1 MSDDKKEPV
10 KPTKKSKVVD
20 IAEYKGIDWVQTKKN
35 GSPYPTREN
44 FEALLDYYNIRANYD
59 VISKRVLVHENE
71 ILNPHYGDEITELI
85 AELTSKC
92 IEHNLAKSSVS
103 DYLDAHIL
111 KNSENP
117 VLDYLQSVKRT
128 TTTDFNPIEALID
141 YLPIKHKDWG
151 VIAFKRWFI
160 QCVAC
165 VDMAQQTP
173 NDAALPKYEHV
184 LTFYGEQGA
193 GKSTFINSLLP
204 KDLSRKYFID
214 GVSLDL
220 KNKDSILGALSSWI
234 CELGE
239 LDSTFR
245 KSDISGIKAFLS
257 KRKDEI
263 RKPYGRATSLMARQT
278 SFLASVN
285 EEKYLRDDTGN
296 RRYFPISVTGQ
307 LSVPEHFVI
316 HDFWAYIWEEY
327 KSGEQWWLT
336 PEEEKLQKEVLAE
349 HEHST
354 LKELLL
360 DTFLFDQDTRPEQ
373 MTGKDILETCGL
385 NFNRPNQTKLGDSLK
400 QLGVTKLNRSTRKY
414 LMPKI
419 RNPKTFIS

>member
-1 MSDDKKEPV
+1 MGILAPEEIYFLTVFGFTLKYL
-10 KPTKKSKVVD
+10 SK
-20 IAEYKGIDWVQTKKN
+20 N
-35 GSPYPTREN
+35 
-44 FEALLDYYNIRANYD
+44 
-59 VISKRVLVHENE
+59 
-71 ILNPHYGDEITELI
+71 
-85 AELTSKC
+85 
-92 IEHNLAKSSVS
+92 
-103 DYLDAHIL
+103 
-111 KNSENP
+111 
-117 VLDYLQSVKRT
+117 
-128 TTTDFNPIEALID
+128 
-141 YLPIKHKDWG
+141 
-151 VIAFKRWFI
+151 
-160 QCVAC
+160 
-165 VDMAQQTP
+165 
-173 NDAALPKYEHV
+173 
-184 LTFYGEQGA
+184 
-193 GKSTFINSLLP
+193 
-204 KDLSRKYFID
+204 LSRKYFID

-316 HDFWAYIWEEY
+316 DDFWAYIWEEY
-327 KSGEQWWLT
+327 KRGEQWWLT

-360 DTFLFDQDTRPEQ
+360 DMFLFDQDTRPDQ
-373 MTGKDILETCGL
+373 MTVTEILETCGL
-385 NFNRPNQTKLGDSLK
+385 NSNRPNQTRLGVSLK

-414 LMPKI
+414 LMPKT

>member
-1 MSDDKKEPV
+1 MSTSDKKTPS
-10 KPTKKSKVVD
+10 KPTKKSKVVA
-20 IAEYKGIDWVQTKKN
+20 ISEYKGIGWVHLKKN
-35 GSPYPTREN
+35 GNPYPTREN

-59 VISKRVLVHENE
+59 VISKRVLIHENE

-92 IEHNLAKSSVS
+92 VEHLLAKSSVS

-128 TTTDFNPIEALID
+128 TELDPIEALID
-141 YLPIKHKDWG
+141 YLPIKHKGWA

-165 VDMAQQTP
+165 ADMVQQTP
-173 NDAALPKYEHV
+173 NEIALPKYEHV
-184 LTFYGEQGA
+184 LTFYGEQGG

-204 KDLSRKYFID
+204 RDLGRKYFID

-296 RRYFPISVTGQ
+296 RRYFPISVTGK
-307 LSVPEHFVI
+307 LTTPEHFDI
-316 HDFWAYIWEEY
+316 ADFWAYIWAEY
-327 KSGEQWWLT
+327 KRGEQWWLT
-336 PEEEKLQKEVLAE
+336 PEEEERQKEVLAE

-360 DTFLFDQDTRPEQ
+360 DTFVFDQENRPEQ
-373 MTGKDILETCGL
+373 MTAKEILEECGL
-385 NFNRPNQTKLGDSLK
+385 TSNNSTQSKLGGTLKSLK
-400 QLGVTKLNRSTRKY
+400 IERLNLSTRKY
-414 LMPKI
+414 RMPKT
-419 RNPKTFIS
+419 RRVFIS

>member
-1 MSDDKKEPV
+1 MSTNDKKTPS
-10 KPTKKSKVVD
+10 KPTKKSKVVA
-20 IAEYKGIDWVQTKKN
+20 ISEYKGIEWVHVKQN
-35 GSPYPTREN
+35 GNPYPTREN
-44 FEALLDYYNIRANYD
+44 FEALLNHYKIRVHWD
-59 VISKRVLVHENE
+59 DISKRVLVHENE
-71 ILNPHYGDEITELI
+71 ILHPHYGDEETELI

-92 IEHNLAKSSVS
+92 VEHKLAKSAVS
-103 DYLDAHIL
+103 DYLTAHTL
-111 KNSENP
+111 KNSVNP

-128 TTTDFNPIEALID
+128 TELNPIEALVN
-141 YLPIKHKDWG
+141 YLPIKHKGWA

-165 VDMAQQTP
+165 ADMAQQTP
-173 NDAALPKYEHV
+173 NDKALPKYEHV
-184 LTFYGEQGA
+184 LTFYGEQGV

-204 KDLSRKYFID
+204 RDLGRKYFID

-263 RKPYGRATSLMARQT
+263 RKPYGKATSLMARQT

-296 RRYFPISVTGQ
+296 RRYFPISVTGK
-307 LSVPEHFVI
+307 LTIPEHFDTA
-316 HDFWAYIWEEY
+316 DFWAYIWAEY
-327 KSGEQWWLT
+327 KRGEQWWLT
-336 PEEEKLQKEVLAE
+336 PEEEERQKEVLAE

-360 DTFLFDQDTRPEQ
+360 DTFIFEKETRPEQ
-373 MTGKDILETCGL
+373 MTGKEILEECGL
-385 NFNRPNQTKLGDSLK
+385 TSNNSTQSKLGGTLK
-400 QLGVTKLNRSTRKY
+400 LLSVTKLNTSTRKY
-414 LMPKI
+414 LMPNI
-419 RNPKTFIS
+419 RNAKTFIS

>member
-1 MSDDKKEPV
+1 MSTDEKKAPS
-10 KPTKKSKVVD
+10 KRTKKVV
-20 IAEYKGIDWVQTKKN
+20 AMSEYKGIEWVHVKKS
-35 GSPYPTREN
+35 GSPYPTSEN
-44 FEALLDYYNIRANYD
+44 FEALLNHYKIRANYD

-71 ILNPHYGDEITELI
+71 MLHPHYGDEITELI
-85 AELTSKC
+85 AQLTSKC
-92 IEHNLAKSSVS
+92 VENGLAKSTVS

-111 KNSENP
+111 RNSENP
-117 VLDYLQSVKRT
+117 ILDYLQSVKRT
-128 TTTDFNPIEALID
+128 TELDDPIETLVTH
-141 YLPIKHKDWG
+141 LPIKHKGWA

-165 VDMAQQTP
+165 ADMAQQTP
-173 NDAALPKYEHV
+173 NEIALPKYEHV

-204 KDLSRKYFID
+204 RDLGRKYFID

-263 RKPYGRATSLMARQT
+263 RKPYGKATSLMARQT

-285 EEKYLRDDTGN
+285 EEKYLRDETGN
-296 RRYFPISVTGQ
+296 RRYFPIAVMGRLTT
-307 LSVPEHFVI
+307 PEHFDI
-316 HDFWAYIWEEY
+316 DAFWAYIWAEY
-327 KSGEQWWLT
+327 KRGEQWWLT
-336 PEEEKLQKEVLAE
+336 SEEEERQIEVLAE

-360 DTFLFDQDTRPEQ
+360 DTFLFEEEHRPEQ
-373 MTGKDILETCGL
+373 MTGKEILEECGL
-385 NFNRPNQTKLGDSLK
+385 NSNNSTQSKLGKTLK
-400 QLGVTKLNRSTRKY
+400 SLGVGMLNHTIRKY
-414 LMPKI
+414 RMPKI
-419 RNPKTFIS
+419 RKRFIS

>member
-1 MSDDKKEPV
+1 MSTDEKKAPS
-10 KPTKKSKVVD
+10 KRTKKVV
-20 IAEYKGIDWVQTKKN
+20 AMSEYKGIKWIHVKKS
-35 GSPYPTREN
+35 GSPYPTSEN
-44 FEALLDYYNIRANYD
+44 FEALLNHYKIRANYD

-71 ILNPHYGDEITELI
+71 MLHPHYGDEITELI
-85 AELTSKC
+85 AQLTSKC
-92 IEHNLAKSSVS
+92 VENGLAKSTVS

-111 KNSENP
+111 RNSENP
-117 VLDYLQSVKRT
+117 ILDYLQSVKRT
-128 TTTDFNPIEALID
+128 TELDPIEALVS
-141 YLPIKHKDWG
+141 YLPIKHKGWA

-165 VDMAQQTP
+165 ADMAQQTP
-173 NDAALPKYEHV
+173 NEIALPKYEHV

-204 KDLSRKYFID
+204 RDLGRKYFID

-263 RKPYGRATSLMARQT
+263 RKPYGKATSLMARQT

-285 EEKYLRDDTGN
+285 EEKYLRDETGN
-296 RRYFPISVTGQ
+296 RRYFPIAVMGRLTT
-307 LSVPEHFVI
+307 PEHFDI
-316 HDFWAYIWEEY
+316 DGFWAYIWAEY
-327 KSGEQWWLT
+327 KRGEQWWLT
-336 PEEEKLQKEVLAE
+336 PEEEERQIEVLAE

-360 DTFLFDQDTRPEQ
+360 DTFLFEQDTRPEQ
-373 MTGKDILETCGL
+373 MTGKEILETCGL
-385 NFNRPNQTKLGDSLK
+385 NPTHKSTQTKLGDALK
-400 QLGVTKLNRSTRKY
+400 LLSVTKLNHQTRKY
-414 LMPKI
+414 LMPMI
-419 RNPKTFIS
+419 RNAQKSRF

>member
-1 MSDDKKEPV
+1 MSTSDKKTPS
-10 KPTKKSKVVD
+10 KPTKKSKVVA
-20 IAEYKGIDWVQTKKN
+20 ISEYKGIEWIHVKEN
-35 GSPYPTREN
+35 GKPYPTREN
-44 FEALLDYYNIRANYD
+44 FEALLTHYKIQANYD

-71 ILNPHYGDEITELI
+71 ILHPHYGDEITELI

-92 IEHNLAKSSVS
+92 VENGLAKSSVS

-128 TTTDFNPIEALID
+128 TELDPIEALID
-141 YLPIKHKDWG
+141 YLPIKHKGWA

-165 VDMAQQTP
+165 ADMAQQTP
-173 NDAALPKYEHV
+173 NEIALPKYEHV
-184 LTFYGEQGA
+184 LTFYGEQGG

-204 KDLSRKYFID
+204 RDLGRKYFID

-296 RRYFPISVTGQ
+296 RRYFPISVTGK
-307 LSVPEHFVI
+307 LTTPEHFDI
-316 HDFWAYIWEEY
+316 ADFWAYIWAEY
-327 KSGEQWWLT
+327 KRGEQWWLT
-336 PEEEKLQKEVLAE
+336 PEEEELQKEVLAE

-360 DTFLFDQDTRPEQ
+360 DTFIFDQENRPEQ
-373 MTGKDILETCGL
+373 MTGTEILELCGL
-385 NFNRPNQTKLGDSLK
+385 KANRSTQTKLGDALKSLEIER
-400 QLGVTKLNRSTRKY
+400 LNLSTRKY
-414 LMPKI
+414 RMPKI
-419 RNPKTFIS
+419 LKRFIP

>member
-1 MSDDKKEPV
+1 MSTNDKKTPS
-10 KPTKKSKVVD
+10 KPTKKSKVVA
-20 IAEYKGIDWVQTKKN
+20 ISEYKGIEWVHVKQN
-35 GSPYPTREN
+35 GNPYPTREN
-44 FEALLDYYNIRANYD
+44 FEALLTHYKIRVHWD
-59 VISKRVLVHENE
+59 DISKRVLVHENE
-71 ILNPHYGDEITELI
+71 ILHPHYGDEETELI
-85 AELTSKC
+85 AALTSKC
-92 IEHNLAKSSVS
+92 VEHNLAKSAVT
-103 DYLDAHIL
+103 DYLTAHTL
-111 KNSENP
+111 KNSVNP

-128 TTTDFNPIEALID
+128 TELNPIEALVD
-141 YLPIKHKDWG
+141 YLPIKHKGWA
-151 VIAFKRWFI
+151 VIALKRWFI

-165 VDMAQQTP
+165 ADRAQQTP
-173 NDAALPKYEHV
+173 NDKALPKYEHV
-184 LTFYGEQGA
+184 LTFYGEQGV

-204 KDLSRKYFID
+204 RDLGRKYFID

-263 RKPYGRATSLMARQT
+263 RKPYGKATSLMARQT

-296 RRYFPISVTGQ
+296 RRYFPISVTGK
-307 LSVPEHFVI
+307 LTIPEHF
-316 HDFWAYIWEEY
+316 DSADLWAYIWAEY
-327 KSGEQWWLT
+327 KRGEQWWLT
-336 PEEEKLQKEVLAE
+336 PEEEERQKEVLAE

-360 DTFLFDQDTRPEQ
+360 DTFIFEKETRPEQ
-373 MTGKDILETCGL
+373 MTGKEILEECGL
-385 NFNRPNQTKLGDSLK
+385 TSNNSTQSKLGGTLK
-400 QLGVTKLNRSTRKY
+400 LLSVTKLNTSTRKY
-414 LMPKI
+414 LMPNI
-419 RNPKTFIS
+419 RNAKTFIS